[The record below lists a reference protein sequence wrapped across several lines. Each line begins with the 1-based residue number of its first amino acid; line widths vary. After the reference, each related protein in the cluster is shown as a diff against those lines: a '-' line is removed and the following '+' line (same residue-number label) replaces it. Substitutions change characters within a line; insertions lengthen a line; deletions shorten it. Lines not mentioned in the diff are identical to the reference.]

1 MSCVSRTVTA
11 GQTRAAA
18 NNRSTLMDG
27 LMSLA
32 ERLVAR
38 RLLSSEELDRVLKLQ
53 AEQPSPLTRLVV
65 ELGMLS
71 EEDLLPVLREH
82 FDLPVMSLRDLPP
95 VLLPIEL
102 PAGIGDFFKL
112 ARMVPVAVEGPE
124 LIVATADPL
133 DVSRLHAL
141 ELATGLRVKPV
152 LAREKEIVSRIE
164 ALYGASYNAD
174 GAGEPQA
181 HQIEGITDEED
192 VAHLRDMASEV
203 PVIRLVNQM
212 LVRAL
217 ESRASDVHIE
227 PFENQLKVRYRIDGI
242 LHEVESPPRQLK
254 GAVIS
259 RLKILAQLNIAERRL
274 PQDGRI
280 KTRLAGKDIDLRIA
294 TVPTL
299 YGESVVI
306 RLLERGQIFTD
317 LETLGFPPGPLARFN
332 EMIRKPHGMILVTG
346 PTGSGKTTTLY
357 GALQKIN
364 DPGKKII
371 TIEDP
376 VEYQLSG
383 VNQIHVKPQIGLTFA
398 NGLRSIVR
406 QDPDVI
412 MVGEIR
418 DAETAEIAVQAA
430 LTGHLVF
437 STLHT
442 NDAAGAI
449 SRLLEMNV
457 QDYLLSSS
465 LLGVLAQRLVRRLCP
480 NCRREVPF
488 VASAN
493 MGDAPHLDLGDV
505 PRTVWEAVGCFACSG
520 TGYLGR
526 VGIYELLPISSEICK
541 VIVQHADAGA
551 IRALAVRQGMRLLRE
566 DGWDKVRQGV
576 TTLAEVV
583 RVTRE
588 EA

>member
-1 MSCVSRTVTA
+1 A
-11 GQTRAAA
+11 
-18 NNRSTLMDG
+18 
-27 LMSLA
+27 
-32 ERLVAR
+32 
-38 RLLSSEELDRVLKLQ
+38 
-53 AEQPSPLTRLVV
+53 P
-65 ELGMLS
+65 
-71 EEDLLPVLREH
+71 LPVE
-82 FDLPVMSLRDLPP
+82 FPP
-95 VLLPIEL
+95 GV
-102 PAGIGDFFKL
+102 ADFFRL
-112 ARMVPVAVEGPE
+112 ARMVPVRTEGHD
-124 LIVATADPL
+124 LLVATTDPL
-133 DVSRLHAL
+133 DISRLHAL
-141 ELATGLRVKPV
+141 ELATGFRVRPV
-152 LAREKEIVSRIE
+152 LAKEKDIAARIE
-164 ALYGASYNAD
+164 TLFGNGYPGDSSQGVPAR
-174 GAGEPQA
+174 E
-181 HQIEGITDEED
+181 IEGAIDDED

-242 LHEVESPPRQLK
+242 LHEVEAPPRQLK
-254 GAVIS
+254 AAVIS

-280 KTRLAGKDIDLRIA
+280 KIRLAGKDVDLRIA
-294 TVPTL
+294 TIPTL

-306 RLLERGQIFTD
+306 RLLERAQIFTQLD
-317 LETLGFPPGPLARFN
+317 ALGFPAAILQQFN
-332 EMIRKPHGMILVTG
+332 EMIAKPHGMILVTG

-376 VEYQLSG
+376 VEYQLGG
-383 VNQIHVKPQIGLTFA
+383 VNQIQVKPQIGLSFA

-418 DAETAEIAVQAA
+418 DSETAEIAVQAA

-442 NDAAGAI
+442 NDAAGAV
-449 SRLLEMNV
+449 SRMLEMGV

-465 LLGVLAQRLVRRLCP
+465 LLGVLAQRLVRRLCSR
-480 NCRREVPF
+480 CRRAVPF
-488 VASAN
+488 TGLESNDAEWKLQL
-493 MGDAPHLDLGDV
+493 GDAPQNL
-505 PRTVWEAVGCFACSG
+505 WEAAGCDACSG

-526 VGIYELLPISSEICK
+526 IGIFELLPVTGDICK
-541 VIVQHADAGA
+541 IITQRADAGS
-551 IRALAVRQGMRLLRE
+551 IRALAVQQGMRLLRD
-566 DGWDKVRQGV
+566 DGWDKVRDGV
-576 TTLAEVV
+576 TTLAEVL

-588 EA
+588 EV

>member
-1 MSCVSRTVTA
+1 
-11 GQTRAAA
+11 
-18 NNRSTLMDG
+18 MDNQ
-27 LMSLA
+27 LSLS
-32 ERLVAR
+32 ERLVER
-38 RLLSSEELDRVLKLQ
+38 RLLSTEELERVNKLQ
-53 AEQPSPLTRLVV
+53 TEQQSPLTRLIV
-65 ELGMLS
+65 ELGFLS
-71 EEDLLPVLREH
+71 EEDLLPVLRDH
-82 FDLPVMSLRDLPP
+82 FEIPVMSLRDVPNTI
-95 VLLPIEL
+95 LPIEL
-102 PAGIGDFFKL
+102 PPGIGDFFKL
-112 ARMVPVAVEGPE
+112 ARMVPVMIDGGE
-124 LIVATADPL
+124 LVVATTDPL

-141 ELATGLRVKPV
+141 ELAAGVRVKPV
-152 LAREKEIVSRIE
+152 LAREKEIAARIE
-164 ALYGASYNAD
+164 ALYSSSYAPD
-174 GAGEPQA
+174 GGQEAVE
-181 HQIEGITDEED
+181 HQLEGLGDEED

-254 GAVIS
+254 AAVIS

-280 KTRLAGKDIDLRIA
+280 KTRLAGKDVDLRIA

-306 RLLERGQIFTD
+306 RLLERGQIFTELD
-317 LETLGFPPGPLARFN
+317 TLGFPPGPLAHFN
-332 EMIRKPHGMILVTG
+332 EMILKPHGMILVTG

-449 SRLLEMNV
+449 SRLLEMGV

-480 NCRREVPF
+480 SCRKEVPF
-488 VASAN
+488 AN
-493 MGDAPHLDLGDV
+493 IEGLTEELNLREANSLS
-505 PRTVWEAVGCFACSG
+505 TVWEATGCSACSG

-526 VGIYELLPISSEICK
+526 VGIFELLPVTSEICK
-541 VIVQHADAGA
+541 VISQRADAGV
-551 IRALAVRQGMRLLRE
+551 IRNLAVQQGMRLLRE
-566 DGWDKVRQGV
+566 DGWDKVRQGL
-576 TTLAEVV
+576 TTLAEVL

-588 EA
+588 ES

>member
-1 MSCVSRTVTA
+1 MDN
-11 GQTRAAA
+11 QL
-18 NNRSTLMDG
+18 TL
-27 LMSLA
+27 S
-32 ERLVAR
+32 ERLVER
-38 RLLSSEELDRVLKLQ
+38 RLLSSDELERVNKLQ
-53 AEQPSPLTRLVV
+53 TEQQSPLTRLVV
-65 ELGMLS
+65 ELGFLS
-71 EEDLLPVLREH
+71 EEDLLPVLRDH
-82 FDLPVMSLRDLPP
+82 FEIPVMSLRDIPNTI
-95 VLLPIEL
+95 LPIEL
-102 PAGIGDFFKL
+102 PPGIGDFFKL
-112 ARMVPVAVEGPE
+112 ARMVPVMIDGTE
-124 LIVATADPL
+124 LVVATTDPL
-133 DVSRLHAL
+133 DISRLHAL
-141 ELATGLRVKPV
+141 ELAAGVRVKPV
-152 LAREKEIVSRIE
+152 LAREKEIAARIE
-164 ALYGASYNAD
+164 ALYSSSNAPD
-174 GAGEPQA
+174 GGQEAVE
-181 HQIEGITDEED
+181 HQLEGIGDEED

-254 GAVIS
+254 AAVIS

-280 KTRLAGKDIDLRIA
+280 KTRLAGKDVDLRIA

-306 RLLERGQIFTD
+306 RLLERGQIFTELD
-317 LETLGFPPGPLARFN
+317 TLGFPPGPLAHFN
-332 EMIRKPHGMILVTG
+332 EMILKPHGMILVTG

-449 SRLLEMNV
+449 SRLLEMGV

-480 NCRREVPF
+480 SCRKEVPF
-488 VASAN
+488 ADMEGLTEELNLREGNS
-493 MGDAPHLDLGDV
+493 LT
-505 PRTVWEAVGCFACSG
+505 TVWEATGCNACSG

-526 VGIYELLPISSEICK
+526 VGIFELLPVTSEICK
-541 VIVQHADAGA
+541 VISQRADAGV
-551 IRALAVRQGMRLLRE
+551 IRNLAVQQGMRLLRE
-566 DGWDKVRQGV
+566 DGWDKVRQGL
-576 TTLAEVV
+576 TTLAEVL

-588 EA
+588 ET

>member
-1 MSCVSRTVTA
+1 
-11 GQTRAAA
+11 
-18 NNRSTLMDG
+18 
-27 LMSLA
+27 
-32 ERLVAR
+32 
-38 RLLSSEELDRVLKLQ
+38 
-53 AEQPSPLTRLVV
+53 
-65 ELGMLS
+65 
-71 EEDLLPVLREH
+71 
-82 FDLPVMSLRDLPP
+82 
-95 VLLPIEL
+95 
-102 PAGIGDFFKL
+102 
-112 ARMVPVAVEGPE
+112 
-124 LIVATADPL
+124 
-133 DVSRLHAL
+133 L
-141 ELATGLRVKPV
+141 ELATGLRVKPL
-152 LAREKEIVSRIE
+152 LAKEKEISARIE
-164 ALYGASYNAD
+164 ALFGSGSSDSPGPAA
-174 GAGEPQA
+174 ARE
-181 HQIEGITDEED
+181 IEGIIDEED

-242 LHEVESPPRQLK
+242 LHEVEPPPRQLRA
-254 GAVIS
+254 AVVS

-280 KTRLAGKDIDLRIA
+280 KIRLGGKDVDLRIA

-306 RLLERGQIFTD
+306 RLLERGQIFTQ
-317 LETLGFPPGPLARFN
+317 LETLGFPPTLLEQFN
-332 EMIRKPHGMILVTG
+332 AMIVKPHGMILVTG

-357 GALQKIN
+357 GVLQKIN

-383 VNQIHVKPQIGLTFA
+383 VNQIQVKPQIGLTFA

-418 DAETAEIAVQAA
+418 DSETAEIAVQAA

-449 SRLLEMNV
+449 SRLLEMGV

-465 LLGVLAQRLVRRLCP
+465 LLGVLAQRLVRRLCAT
-480 NCRREVPF
+480 CRKEVPF
-488 VASAN
+488 AGIAN
-493 MGDAPHLDLGDV
+493 ESEFDFPDGTAL
-505 PRTVWEAVGCFACSG
+505 RTVWEAVGCEICSG
-520 TGYLGR
+520 TGYHGR
-526 VGIYELLPISSEICK
+526 VGIFELLAVNAEICK
-541 VIVQHADAGA
+541 VIIARADAGT
-551 IRALAVRQGMRLLRE
+551 IRKMAVQQGMRLLRD
-566 DGWDKVRQGV
+566 DGWDKVRQGT
-576 TTLAEVV
+576 TTLAEVL

-588 EA
+588 EE

>member
-1 MSCVSRTVTA
+1 
-11 GQTRAAA
+11 
-18 NNRSTLMDG
+18 MDAP
-27 LMSLA
+27 LNLA
-32 ERLVAR
+32 ERLVER
-38 RLLSSEELDRVLKLQ
+38 RLVSAEEMERVIKLQ
-53 AEQPSPLTRLVV
+53 QEQQAPFTRLVV
-65 ELGMLS
+65 ELGFIS
-71 EEDLLPVLREH
+71 EDDLLPVLRDH
-82 FDLPVMSLRDLPP
+82 F
-95 VLLPIEL
+95 EL
-102 PAGIGDFFKL
+102 PLTALKDFPITALPLEFSPGAIEFFKH
-112 ARMVPVAVEGPE
+112 ARMVPVKLEGRE
-124 LIVATADPL
+124 LLIAITDPL
-133 DVSRLHAL
+133 DISRLHSL
-141 ELATGLRVKPV
+141 ELATGLPVKPF
-152 LAREKEIVSRIE
+152 LAKEKEISARIE
-164 ALYGASYNAD
+164 ALFGNGSSDSPGPAA
-174 GAGEPQA
+174 ARE
-181 HQIEGITDEED
+181 IEGIIDEED

-242 LHEVESPPRQLK
+242 LHEVEPPPRQLRA
-254 GAVIS
+254 AVIS

-280 KTRLAGKDIDLRIA
+280 KIRLGGKDVDLRIA

-306 RLLERGQIFTD
+306 RLLERGQIFTE
-317 LETLGFPPGPLARFN
+317 LETLGFPPSLLEQFN
-332 EMIRKPHGMILVTG
+332 AMILKPHGMILVTG

-383 VNQIHVKPQIGLTFA
+383 VNQIQVKPQIGLSFA

-418 DAETAEIAVQAA
+418 DSETAEIAVQAA

-449 SRLLEMNV
+449 SRLLEMGV

-465 LLGVLAQRLVRRLCP
+465 LLGVLAQRLVRRLCTA
-480 NCRREVPF
+480 CRKEVPF
-488 VASAN
+488 AGVADKSEF
-493 MGDAPHLDLGDV
+493 GFPDGTV
-505 PRTVWEAVGCFACSG
+505 PRTVWEAVGCEMCSG

-526 VGIYELLPISSEICK
+526 VGIFELLAVNSEICK
-541 VIVQHADAGA
+541 VIIERADAGT
-551 IRALAVRQGMRLLRE
+551 IRKMAVQQGMRLLRD
-566 DGWDKVRQGV
+566 DGWDKVRQGT
-576 TTLAEVV
+576 TTLAEVL

-588 EA
+588 EG

>member
-1 MSCVSRTVTA
+1 
-11 GQTRAAA
+11 
-18 NNRSTLMDG
+18 MDSY
-27 LMSLA
+27 LNLA
-32 ERLVAR
+32 ERLVER
-38 RLLSSEELDRVLKLQ
+38 QLLSDEEMERVIKLQ
-53 AEQPSPLTRLVV
+53 QEQQASLTRLVV
-65 ELGMLS
+65 ELGFLS
-71 EEDLLPVLREH
+71 EDDLLPVLRDHLNIALVSLKDFPSTPLPVELSPRIGEFLKLAH
-82 FDLPVMSLRDLPP
+82 MVPVKIDGRDLVVATNDPFDLP
-95 VLLPIEL
+95 
-102 PAGIGDFFKL
+102 
-112 ARMVPVAVEGPE
+112 
-124 LIVATADPL
+124 
-133 DVSRLHAL
+133 RLHAL
-141 ELATGLRVKPV
+141 ELAAGMRVTPV
-152 LAREKEIVSRIE
+152 LAKEKEITARIE
-164 ALYGASYNAD
+164 ALFGNAASDTAQSSV
-174 GAGEPQA
+174 GRE
-181 HQIEGITDEED
+181 IEGAVDEED

-227 PFENQLKVRYRIDGI
+227 PFENQVKVRYRIDGI
-242 LHEVESPPRQLK
+242 LHEVEPPPRQLRA
-254 GAVIS
+254 AVIS

-280 KTRLAGKDIDLRIA
+280 KIRLAGKDVDMRIA

-306 RLLERGQIFTD
+306 RLLERGQIFTRLD
-317 LETLGFPPGPLARFN
+317 AIGFPSGILDVFN
-332 EMIRKPHGMILVTG
+332 EMILKPHGMILVTG

-376 VEYQLSG
+376 VEYQLGG
-383 VNQIHVKPQIGLTFA
+383 VNQIQVKPQIGLTFA

-449 SRLLEMNV
+449 SRLLEMGV

-465 LLGVLAQRLVRRLCP
+465 LLGVLAQRLVRRLCK
-480 NCRREVPF
+480 NCRKEVPF
-488 VASAN
+488 TGFDTREPELTLPD
-493 MGDAPHLDLGDV
+493 GDSL
-505 PRTVWEAVGCFACSG
+505 RTVWEAVGCDACTG

-526 VGIYELLPISSEICK
+526 VGIFELLPVTSELCK
-541 VIVQHADAGA
+541 IIVQRADAGT
-551 IRALAVRQGMRLLRE
+551 IRNFAVQNGMRLLRD
-566 DGWDKVRQGV
+566 DGWDKVRQGM
-576 TTLAEVV
+576 TTLAEVL

>member
-1 MSCVSRTVTA
+1 
-11 GQTRAAA
+11 
-18 NNRSTLMDG
+18 MDFP
-27 LMSLA
+27 LSLT
-32 ERLVAR
+32 EQLIER
-38 RLLSSEELDRVLKLQ
+38 RLLSSEEMERVTKLQ
-53 AEQPSPLTRLVV
+53 QEQQAPLTRLIV
-65 ELGMLS
+65 ELGFLS
-71 EEDLLPVLREH
+71 EDDLLPVLQDH
-82 FDLPVMSLRDLPP
+82 FDIPMVSLKDLPVTPLP
-95 VLLPIEL
+95 VEFSSNV
-102 PAGIGDFFKL
+102 GDFFKQS
-112 ARMVPVAVEGPE
+112 RMVPIKVEGRD
-124 LIVATADPL
+124 LMVAISDPL
-133 DVSRLHAL
+133 DLSRLHAL
-141 ELATGLRVKPV
+141 ELAAGLPVRPV
-152 LAREKEIVSRIE
+152 LAKEKDITTRIE
-164 ALYGASYNAD
+164 ALFGNSYSTEAA
-174 GAGEPQA
+174 AGSAARE
-181 HQIEGITDEED
+181 IEGAVDEED

-203 PVIRLVNQM
+203 PVIRLVNQL

-242 LHEVESPPRQLK
+242 LHEVEPPPRQLK
-254 GAVIS
+254 AAVIS

-280 KTRLAGKDIDLRIA
+280 KVRLAGKDVDLRIA
-294 TVPTL
+294 TIPTL

-306 RLLERGQIFTD
+306 RLLERAQIFTQLD
-317 LETLGFPPGPLARFN
+317 ALGFPGTILQHFH
-332 EMIRKPHGMILVTG
+332 EMISKPHGMVLVTG

-376 VEYQLSG
+376 VEYQLGG
-383 VNQIHVKPQIGLTFA
+383 VNQIQVKPQIGLSFA

-442 NDAAGAI
+442 NDAPGAI
-449 SRLLEMNV
+449 SRLLEMGV

-465 LLGVLAQRLVRRLCP
+465 LLGVLAQRLVRRLCAS
-480 NCRREVPF
+480 CRKEAPF
-488 VASAN
+488 TGFDGNEPELRLQNA
-493 MGDAPHLDLGDV
+493 DRPQ
-505 PRTVWEAVGCFACSG
+505 TVWDAVGCNRCSG

-526 VGIYELLPISSEICK
+526 VGIFELLPVTSEICK
-541 VIVQHADAGA
+541 VIVQRADAGM
-551 IRALAVRQGMRLLRE
+551 IRSLAVQQGMRLLRE
-566 DGWDKVRQGV
+566 DGWDKVWQGV
-576 TTLAEVV
+576 TTVAEVL

>member
-1 MSCVSRTVTA
+1 MESEI
-11 GQTRAAA
+11 
-18 NNRSTLMDG
+18 TL
-27 LMSLA
+27 S
-32 ERLVAR
+32 ERLIER
-38 RLLSSEELDRVLKLQ
+38 QLISSEELERVMKLQ
-53 AEQPSPLTRLVV
+53 EEQQAPLTRLVV
-65 ELGMLS
+65 ELGFLS
-71 EEDLLPVLREH
+71 EEDLLPVLHDH
-82 FDLPVMSLRDLPP
+82 FGLPVMSLREFPNTAPPVELPP
-95 VLLPIEL
+95 
-102 PAGIGDFFKL
+102 GIGDFLKL
-112 ARMVPVAVEGPE
+112 ARMVPVKLDGRE
-124 LIVATADPL
+124 LIVATADPMEF
-133 DVSRLHAL
+133 SRLHAI
-141 ELATGLRVKPV
+141 EMATGLTVRPV
-152 LAREKEIVSRIE
+152 LAREKEISARIE
-164 ALYGASYNAD
+164 ALYSSNYAPNGNSD
-174 GAGEPQA
+174 GIAEPL
-181 HQIEGITDEED
+181 EGIGEDED

-227 PFENQLKVRYRIDGI
+227 PFENQLKVRFRIDGI
-242 LHEVESPPRQLK
+242 LHEIESPPRQLK
-254 GAVIS
+254 AAVIS

-280 KTRLAGKDIDLRIA
+280 KTRLAGKDVDLRIA

-306 RLLERGQIFTD
+306 RLLERGQIFTQLD
-317 LETLGFPPGPLARFN
+317 TLGFPPQQLARFD
-332 EMIRKPHGMILVTG
+332 EMILKPHGMILVTG

-449 SRLLEMNV
+449 SRLLEMGV

-480 NCRREVPF
+480 NCRRQVPF
-488 VASAN
+488 AGLEGMARELVGSNGASLR
-493 MGDAPHLDLGDV
+493 MV
-505 PRTVWEAVGCFACSG
+505 YEAVGCDACSG

-526 VGIYELLPISSEICK
+526 VGIFELLPVTSEICK
-541 VIVQHADAGA
+541 VIVQRADAGV
-551 IRALAVRQGMRLLRE
+551 IRNLAVQQGMRLLRD
-566 DGWDKVRQGV
+566 DGWDKVSQGV
-576 TTLAEVV
+576 TTLAEVL

-588 EA
+588 ET

>member
-1 MSCVSRTVTA
+1 
-11 GQTRAAA
+11 
-18 NNRSTLMDG
+18 MDT
-27 LMSLA
+27 SLSLC
-32 ERLVAR
+32 ERLVER
-38 RLLSSEELDRVLKLQ
+38 RLLSSEELDRVIKLQ
-53 AEQPSPLTRLVV
+53 SEQHAPLTRLVV
-65 ELGMLS
+65 ELGFLS

-82 FDLPVMSLRDLPP
+82 FGIPVLSLREVPNSSLAINLPP
-95 VLLPIEL
+95 S
-102 PAGIGDFFKL
+102 IGDFFKL
-112 ARMVPVAVEGPE
+112 ARIVPVMIDGGE
-124 LIVATADPL
+124 LVVATTDPL

-141 ELATGLRVKPV
+141 ELAAGLRVKPV
-152 LAREKEIVSRIE
+152 LAREKEIAARIE
-164 ALYGASYNAD
+164 ALYSSNYAAD
-174 GAGEPQA
+174 GGQEAVAQ
-181 HQIEGITDEED
+181 QIEGIGDEED

-254 GAVIS
+254 AAVIS

-280 KTRLAGKDIDLRIA
+280 KTRLAGKDVDLRIA

-306 RLLERGQIFTD
+306 RLLERGQIFTE
-317 LETLGFPPGPLARFN
+317 LETMGFPPEPLAYFN
-332 EMIRKPHGMILVTG
+332 EMILKPHGMILVTG

-376 VEYQLSG
+376 VEYQLGG

-442 NDAAGAI
+442 NDAPGAI
-449 SRLLEMNV
+449 SRLLEMGV

-480 NCRREVPF
+480 KCRKEVPL
-488 VASAN
+488 AEL
-493 MGDAPHLDLGDV
+493 DAVVEELNL
-505 PRTVWEAVGCFACSG
+505 RESNALSTAWEAVGCSICSG

-526 VGIYELLPISSEICK
+526 VGIFELLPVTSEICK
-541 VIVQHADAGA
+541 VIVQRADAGA
-551 IRALAVRQGMRLLRE
+551 IRSLAMQQGMRPLRE
-566 DGWDKVRQGV
+566 DGWDKVRQGI
-576 TTLAEVV
+576 TTLAEVL

>member
-1 MSCVSRTVTA
+1 
-11 GQTRAAA
+11 
-18 NNRSTLMDG
+18 MDMNAS
-27 LMSLA
+27 MSLSD
-32 ERLVAR
+32 RLVAR
-38 RLLSSEELDRVLKLQ
+38 RLLSGDELERVVKLQ
-53 AEQPSPLTRLVV
+53 AEQQSPLSRLVV
-65 ELGMLS
+65 ELGLLS

-82 FDLPVMSLRDLPP
+82 FDIPVLSLRDIPAALP
-95 VLLPIEL
+95 PIEL
-102 PAGIGDFFKL
+102 PPGIGDFFKL
-112 ARMVPVAVEGPE
+112 ARMVPVAVEGAD
-124 LIVATADPL
+124 LVVATTDPL
-133 DVSRLHAL
+133 DVSHLHAL
-141 ELATGLRVKPV
+141 ELAAGLRVRPV
-152 LAREKEIVSRIE
+152 LAREKEITARIE
-164 ALYGASYNAD
+164 ALYGASYAP
-174 GAGEPQA
+174 AGSTEPQA
-181 HQIEGITDEED
+181 HQIEGIGDEED

-242 LHEVESPPRQLK
+242 LHEAESPPRQLK

-306 RLLERGQIFTD
+306 RLLERGQIFTELD
-317 LETLGFPPGPLARFN
+317 ALGFPPRPLAHFH
-332 EMIRKPHGMILVTG
+332 EMILKPHGMILVTG

-376 VEYQLSG
+376 VEYQLGG

-480 NCRREVPF
+480 NCRKEVPF
-488 VASAN
+488 AGAEGITEELQVRA
-493 MGDAPHLDLGDV
+493 GDDL
-505 PRTVWEAVGCFACSG
+505 RAVWEAVGCNACSG

-526 VGIYELLPISSEICK
+526 VGIFELLPVTSEICK
-541 VIVQHADAGA
+541 VIVQRADAGA
-551 IRALAVRQGMRLLRE
+551 IRSLAVQQGMRLLRE

-576 TTLAEVV
+576 TTLAEVL

>member
-1 MSCVSRTVTA
+1 
-11 GQTRAAA
+11 
-18 NNRSTLMDG
+18 MDSY
-27 LMSLA
+27 LSLT
-32 ERLVAR
+32 EQLIER
-38 RLLSSEELDRVLKLQ
+38 RLLSGEEMERVAKLQ
-53 AEQPSPLTRLVV
+53 QEQQAPFTRLVV
-65 ELGMLS
+65 ELGFLS
-71 EEDLLPVLREH
+71 EDDLLPVLRDH
-82 FDLPVMSLRDLPP
+82 FDIPLVSLKDQPVSP
-95 VLLPIEL
+95 LPIEFP
-102 PAGIGDFFKL
+102 PAVGDFFRQ
-112 ARMVPVAVEGPE
+112 ARMVPIKVDGRDLLVAV
-124 LIVATADPL
+124 TDPT
-133 DVSRLHAL
+133 DISRLHAL
-141 ELATGLRVKPV
+141 ELATGLHVIPV
-152 LAREKEIVSRIE
+152 LAKEKEITARVE
-164 ALYGASYNAD
+164 ALFANTYSAD
-174 GAGEPQA
+174 ANPGSVARE
-181 HQIEGITDEED
+181 IEGAVDEED

-203 PVIRLVNQM
+203 PVIRLVNQL

-242 LHEVESPPRQLK
+242 LHEVEPPPRQLK
-254 GAVIS
+254 AAVIS

-280 KTRLAGKDIDLRIA
+280 KIRLAGKDVDLRIA

-306 RLLERGQIFTD
+306 RLLERAQIFTQMD
-317 LETLGFPPGPLARFN
+317 SMGFPNTVLQQFN
-332 EMIRKPHGMILVTG
+332 EMISKPHGMILVTG

-357 GALQKIN
+357 GALQNIN

-376 VEYQLSG
+376 VEYQLGG
-383 VNQIHVKPQIGLTFA
+383 VNQIQVKPQIGLSFA

-449 SRLLEMNV
+449 SRLLEMGV

-465 LLGVLAQRLVRRLCP
+465 LLGVLAQRLVRRLCM
-480 NCRREVPF
+480 NCRKQVPF
-488 VASAN
+488 NSLNGDESGSTLQVAN
-493 MGDAPHLDLGDV
+493 PEN
-505 PRTVWEAVGCFACSG
+505 VWDAVGCDRCSG

-526 VGIYELLPISSEICK
+526 VGIFELLPVTSEICK
-541 VIVQHADAGA
+541 VIVQRADAGM
-551 IRALAVRQGMRLLRE
+551 IRSVAVRQGMRLLRD

-576 TTLAEVV
+576 TTVAEVL

-588 EA
+588 EG

>member
-1 MSCVSRTVTA
+1 
-11 GQTRAAA
+11 
-18 NNRSTLMDG
+18 MDEQ
-27 LMSLA
+27 LSLSD
-32 ERLVAR
+32 RLVQR
-38 RLLSSEELDRVLKLQ
+38 RLISNEELERVMKLKE
-53 AEQPSPLTRLVV
+53 EQQTPLTRLVV
-65 ELGMLS
+65 ELGFLS
-71 EEDLLPVLREH
+71 EEDLLPVLRDH
-82 FDLPVMSLRDLPP
+82 FDIPMISLKDVANTP
-95 VLLPIEL
+95 LPIEL
-102 PAGIGDFFKL
+102 PPGIGDFFKL
-112 ARMVPVAVEGPE
+112 ARIVPVQIEGRE
-124 LIVATADPL
+124 LLVATTDPL
-133 DVSRLHAL
+133 DLSRLHAL
-141 ELATGLRVKPV
+141 ELAVGLRVKPV
-152 LAREKEIVSRIE
+152 LAREKEIAARIE
-164 ALYGASYNAD
+164 AMYSSTYAVSGNPEATAQ
-174 GAGEPQA
+174 P
-181 HQIEGITDEED
+181 IEGIGDEED

-203 PVIRLVNQM
+203 PVIRMVNQM

-227 PFENQLKVRYRIDGI
+227 PFENQLKIRYRIDGI
-242 LHEVESPPRQLK
+242 LHEIESPPRQLK
-254 GAVIS
+254 AAIIS

-280 KTRLAGKDIDLRIA
+280 KIRLAGKDVDLRIA

-306 RLLERGQIFTD
+306 RLLERGQIFTQLD
-317 LETLGFPPGPLARFN
+317 ALGFPALPLARFN
-332 EMIRKPHGMILVTG
+332 EMILKPHGMILVTG

-376 VEYQLSG
+376 VEYQLGG

-449 SRLLEMNV
+449 SRLLEMGV

-480 NCRREVPF
+480 SCRKEVPF
-488 VASAN
+488 AGVE
-493 MGDAPHLDLGDV
+493 GV
-505 PRTVWEAVGCFACSG
+505 PAELEFQNGHGFTTVWEAVGCTTCSG

-526 VGIYELLPISSEICK
+526 VGIFELLPVTSEICK
-541 VIVQHADAGA
+541 VIVQRADAGA
-551 IRALAVRQGMRLLRE
+551 IRNVAIQQGMRLLRD
-566 DGWDKVRQGV
+566 DGWDKVGQGV
-576 TTLAEVV
+576 TTLAEVL

>member
-1 MSCVSRTVTA
+1 
-11 GQTRAAA
+11 
-18 NNRSTLMDG
+18 MDFP
-27 LMSLA
+27 LSLT
-32 ERLVAR
+32 EQLIER
-38 RLLSSEELDRVLKLQ
+38 RLLSSEEMERVTKLQ
-53 AEQPSPLTRLVV
+53 QEQQAPLTRLIV
-65 ELGMLS
+65 ELGFLS
-71 EEDLLPVLREH
+71 EDDLLPVLQDH
-82 FDLPVMSLRDLPP
+82 FDIPMVSLKDLPVTPLP
-95 VLLPIEL
+95 VEFSSNV
-102 PAGIGDFFKL
+102 GDFFKQS
-112 ARMVPVAVEGPE
+112 RMVPIKVEGRD
-124 LIVATADPL
+124 LMVAISDPL
-133 DVSRLHAL
+133 DLSRLHAL
-141 ELATGLRVKPV
+141 ELAAGLPVRPV
-152 LAREKEIVSRIE
+152 LAKEKDITTRIE
-164 ALYGASYNAD
+164 ALFGNSYSTEAA
-174 GAGEPQA
+174 AGSAARE
-181 HQIEGITDEED
+181 IEGAVDEED

-203 PVIRLVNQM
+203 PVIRLVNQL

-242 LHEVESPPRQLK
+242 LHEVEPPPRQLK
-254 GAVIS
+254 AAVIS

-280 KTRLAGKDIDLRIA
+280 KIRLAGKDVDLRIA
-294 TVPTL
+294 TIPTL

-306 RLLERGQIFTD
+306 RLLERAQIFTQLD
-317 LETLGFPPGPLARFN
+317 ALGFPGTILQHFH
-332 EMIRKPHGMILVTG
+332 EMISKPHGMVLVTG

-376 VEYQLSG
+376 VEYQLGG
-383 VNQIHVKPQIGLTFA
+383 VNQIQVKPQIGLSFA

-442 NDAAGAI
+442 NDAPGAI
-449 SRLLEMNV
+449 SRLLEMGV

-465 LLGVLAQRLVRRLCP
+465 LLGVLAQRLVRRLCAS
-480 NCRREVPF
+480 CRKEAPF
-488 VASAN
+488 TGFDGNEPELRLQNA
-493 MGDAPHLDLGDV
+493 DRPQ
-505 PRTVWEAVGCFACSG
+505 TVWDAVGCNRCSG

-526 VGIYELLPISSEICK
+526 VGIFELLPVTSEICK
-541 VIVQHADAGA
+541 VIVQRADAGM
-551 IRALAVRQGMRLLRE
+551 IRSLAVQQGMRLLRE
-566 DGWDKVRQGV
+566 DGWDKVWQGV
-576 TTLAEVV
+576 TTVAEVL

>member
-1 MSCVSRTVTA
+1 
-11 GQTRAAA
+11 
-18 NNRSTLMDG
+18 MDTPI
-27 LMSLA
+27 SLS
-32 ERLVAR
+32 ERLVER
-38 RLLSSEELDRVLKLQ
+38 RLLSSEELERVIKLQ
-53 AEQPSPLTRLVV
+53 TEHQSPLTRLVV
-65 ELGMLS
+65 ELGFLS
-71 EEDLLPVLREH
+71 EEDLLPVLRDH
-82 FDLPVMSLRDLPP
+82 FDIPVMSLRDIPN
-95 VLLPIEL
+95 VTLPIEL
-102 PAGIGDFFKL
+102 PSGIGEFFKL
-112 ARMVPVAVEGPE
+112 ARMVPVKIDGAE
-124 LIVATADPL
+124 LVVATTDPL

-141 ELATGLRVKPV
+141 ELAAGLSVRPV
-152 LAREKEIVSRIE
+152 LAREKEIAARIE
-164 ALYGASYNAD
+164 ALYSSGYAQD
-174 GAGEPQA
+174 GSQEAIA
-181 HQIEGITDEED
+181 HPVEGIGDEED

-242 LHEVESPPRQLK
+242 LQEVESPPRQLK
-254 GAVIS
+254 AAVIS

-280 KTRLAGKDIDLRIA
+280 KTRLAGKDVDLRIA

-306 RLLERGQIFTD
+306 RLLERGQIFTQLD
-317 LETLGFPPGPLARFN
+317 TLGFPPALLARFN
-332 EMIRKPHGMILVTG
+332 EMILKPHGMILVTG

-383 VNQIHVKPQIGLTFA
+383 VNQIHVKPQIGLSFA

-449 SRLLEMNV
+449 SRLLEMGV

-480 NCRREVPF
+480 NCRKEVPF
-488 VASAN
+488 ADMDGLPAE
-493 MGDAPHLDLGDV
+493 LDLNDSTL
-505 PRTVWEAVGCFACSG
+505 RTVWEAGGCDACSG

-526 VGIYELLPISSEICK
+526 VGIFEFLPVTSEICK
-541 VIVQHADAGA
+541 VIVQRADAGK
-551 IRALAVRQGMRLLRE
+551 IRSLAVQLGMRLLRD

-576 TTLAEVV
+576 TTLAEVL

>member
-1 MSCVSRTVTA
+1 LEPYS
-11 GQTRAAA
+11 
-18 NNRSTLMDG
+18 N
-27 LMSLA
+27 LA
-32 ERLVAR
+32 EKLVEQK
-38 RLLSSEELDRVLKLQ
+38 LLSDEEMERVAKLRDEQQ
-53 AEQPSPLTRLVV
+53 APLTRLIV
-65 ELGMLS
+65 ELGFLS
-71 EEDLLPVLREH
+71 EDDLLPVLQNH
-82 FDLPVMSLRDLPP
+82 FDLPLVSLKDQPTTPLPVEFDP
-95 VLLPIEL
+95 
-102 PAGIGDFFKL
+102 GIAEFFRM
-112 ARMVPVAVEGPE
+112 ARMVPFKVEGRE
-124 LIVATADPL
+124 LLVAITDPL
-133 DVSRLHAL
+133 DMSRLHAL
-141 ELATGLRVKPV
+141 EVAAGIRVKPV
-152 LAREKEIVSRIE
+152 LAKEKEIIARIE
-164 ALYGASYNAD
+164 ALFGSGASGDSSQTSA
-174 GAGEPQA
+174 ARE
-181 HQIEGITDEED
+181 IEGAVNEED

-242 LHEVESPPRQLK
+242 LHEVEAPPRQLK
-254 GAVIS
+254 AAVIS

-280 KTRLAGKDIDLRIA
+280 KIRLAGKDVDLRIS
-294 TVPTL
+294 TVPTM

-306 RLLERGQIFTD
+306 RLLERAQIFTQ
-317 LETLGFPPGPLARFN
+317 LNALGFPPGVLEHFN
-332 EMIRKPHGMILVTG
+332 EMIAKPHGMILVTG

-383 VNQIHVKPQIGLTFA
+383 VNQIQVKPQIGLTFA

-449 SRLLEMNV
+449 SRLLEMGV
-457 QDYLLSSS
+457 QDYLLASS

-480 NCRREVPF
+480 SCRNEVPF
-488 VASAN
+488 AGFDGEDPRSAHN
-493 MGDAPHLDLGDV
+493 GEA
-505 PRTVWEAVGCFACSG
+505 PRTVWEAIGCEACSM

-526 VGIYELLPISSEICK
+526 VGIFELLPATSEMCK
-541 VIVQHADAGA
+541 VIVQRADAGT
-551 IRALAVRQGMRLLRE
+551 IRNLAVQSGMRLLRE
-566 DGWDKVRQGV
+566 DGWEKVRQGV
-576 TTLAEVV
+576 TTLAEVL

-588 EA
+588 EI

>member
-1 MSCVSRTVTA
+1 
-11 GQTRAAA
+11 
-18 NNRSTLMDG
+18 MDTSIN
-27 LMSLA
+27 LS
-32 ERLVAR
+32 ERLVER
-38 RLLSSEELDRVLKLQ
+38 RLLSSEELDRVVKMQ
-53 AEQPSPLTRLVV
+53 IEQHSPLTRLVV
-65 ELGMLS
+65 ELGFLS
-71 EEDLLPVLREH
+71 EEDLLPVLRDH
-82 FDLPVMSLRDLPP
+82 FDIPLMSLRDVPNAT
-95 VLLPIEL
+95 LPIEL
-102 PAGIGDFFKL
+102 PPGIGDFFKL
-112 ARMVPVAVEGPE
+112 ARIVPVMIEGTE
-124 LIVATADPL
+124 LVVATTDPL
-133 DVSRLHAL
+133 DISRLHAL
-141 ELATGLRVKPV
+141 ELAAGLRVKPV
-152 LAREKEIVSRIE
+152 LAREKEIAARIE
-164 ALYGASYNAD
+164 ALYGSNYSA
-174 GAGEPQA
+174 AGNQEAVEHP
-181 HQIEGITDEED
+181 IEGIGDEED

-254 GAVIS
+254 AAVIS

-280 KTRLAGKDIDLRIA
+280 KTRLAGKDVDLRIA

-306 RLLERGQIFTD
+306 RLLERGQIFTELD
-317 LETLGFPPGPLARFN
+317 TLGFPPAPLAHFN
-332 EMIRKPHGMILVTG
+332 EMILKPHGMILVTG

-383 VNQIHVKPQIGLTFA
+383 VNQIHVKPQIGLSFA

-449 SRLLEMNV
+449 SRLLEMGV

-480 NCRREVPF
+480 NCRKEVPF
-488 VASAN
+488 ADLDGVAAELNLRAS
-493 MGDAPHLDLGDV
+493 GGLS
-505 PRTVWEAVGCFACSG
+505 TVWEAAGCNTCSG

-526 VGIYELLPISSEICK
+526 VGIFELLPVTSEICK
-541 VIVQHADAGA
+541 VIVQRADAGA
-551 IRALAVRQGMRLLRE
+551 IRALAVQQGMRLLRE
-566 DGWDKVRQGV
+566 DGWDKVSRGV
-576 TTLAEVV
+576 TTLAEVL